1 MNDEKN
7 MKNKEGKVSDNKKE
21 FIAWVK
27 KHKKILIIVGIS
39 VPTVIAVVM
48 GLKNEETIKE
58 LRESLK
64 KAIEEADLYSAKWFD
79 TASDEMLNTE
89 REKVRF
95 AYGSSGDN
103 MIEAG
108 RLQNLLWRF
117 DKELSKRAWGDE
129 VPHASSIHREHGRYL
144 PNDD

>member
-7 MKNKEGKVSDNKKE
+7 KKNKEEKVRANKKG

-27 KHKKILIIVGIS
+27 KHKKILKMIGIS
-39 VPTVIAVVM
+39 IPTVIAVVM
-48 GLKNEETIKE
+48 GLKNEEKIKE
-58 LRESLK
+58 LWESLK
-64 KAIEEADLYSAKWFD
+64 KVIEEADLYSAKWFD

-95 AYGSSGDN
+95 AYCSSGDN

-117 DKELSKRAWGDE
+117 DKELSKRAWDDE
-129 VPHASSIHREHGRYL
+129 VPHAPSIHREHGRYL